1 MSVVAWRIVKQKH
14 VKDAFSG
21 EGARRYGGRWNSKG
35 TAIVYTAQSQS
46 LAALEIMVHTE
57 FPELL
62 EYYAAIPVTFEEVLI
77 EKLDVSRLPKDWR
90 AYPAA
95 RAVRAL
101 GDDWIASRN
110 SVVLQVPSV
119 VIPSENNFLLNPA
132 HRDFAKLEIG
142 EAKTFEFDPRFRGKA

>member
-14 VKDAFSG
+14 AKDAFSG

-35 TAIVYTAQSQS
+35 TAVVYTAQSQS
-46 LAALEIMVHTE
+46 LAALEIMVHAE

-62 EYYAAIPVTFEEVLI
+62 EHYVAIPVAIEESLI
-77 EKLDVSRLPKDWR
+77 DKVNVSKLPKDWR
-90 AYPAA
+90 AYPAS
-95 RAVRAL
+95 RAVRAF
-101 GDDWIASRN
+101 GDDWVASGA

-119 VIPSENNFLLNPA
+119 VIPSESNFLLNPA

-142 EAKTFEFDPRFRGKA
+142 EATAFEFDPRFRGKP